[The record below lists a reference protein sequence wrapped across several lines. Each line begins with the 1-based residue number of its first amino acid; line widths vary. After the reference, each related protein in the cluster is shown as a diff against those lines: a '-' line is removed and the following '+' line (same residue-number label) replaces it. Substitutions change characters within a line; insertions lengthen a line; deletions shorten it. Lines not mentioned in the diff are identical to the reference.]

1 MIEKKIIGIVS
12 CKGGVGKTTL
22 AINTA
27 LSLATCF
34 NKKVGLLDADIYGP
48 NHPTLLNT
56 ENEIQK
62 LDIQK
67 IEPIN
72 KFNIKS
78 VSMGYFVN
86 ENTSILLRG
95 PMASNTIKHILS
107 KTNWGDIEY
116 LIIDFPAGT
125 GDIYLSLLR
134 DIKFDSAIVITT
146 IQNTSIENVKRSIKM
161 LEKFNIKISALIK
174 NMTYYTCEKCQEI
187 NKLNYDEEKIEK
199 LIEEFNIK
207 NIHEIPFDKNIIISS
222 YEKIPYI
229 IKNKNSEISKTF
241 KKISENIM

>member
-1 MIEKKIIGIVS
+1 MKDKKIIGIVS

-22 AINTA
+22 SINTA
-27 LSLATCF
+27 ISLANFF

-56 ENEIQK
+56 ENNIQK
-62 LDIQK
+62 INIQK

-78 VSMGYFVN
+78 ISMGYFVN
-86 ENTSILLRG
+86 ENASILLRG

-134 DIKFDSAIVITT
+134 DIKFNSAIIITT

-161 LEKFNIKISALIK
+161 LEKFNIKINALIK
-174 NMTYYTCEKCQEI
+174 NMTSYKCENCEQI
-187 NKLNYDEEKIEK
+187 NKLNYDEEKVIN
-199 LIEEFNIK
+199 LINEFNIK
-207 NIHEIPFDKNIIISS
+207 NVYEIPFDKNIIISS

-229 IKNKNSEISKTF
+229 IKNKNSNIAKTF
-241 KKISENIM
+241 EKIAKNLI